1 MPKKK
6 TYRPSYFNQGK
17 RLDPQVETSK
27 FAELLSANSLLQL
40 KNVMDKQGRRNER
53 ISKNYD

>member
-1 MPKKK
+1 MPKRKYK
-6 TYRPSYFNQGK
+6 RPAYTSKNHKLDNQM
-17 RLDPQVETSK
+17 ETSK

-40 KNVMDKQGRRNER
+40 KNIMDKQGRKNER

>member
-6 TYRPSYFNQGK
+6 SYKPSYFKQGN
-17 RLDPQVETSK
+17 RLDPQMETSK

-40 KNVMDKQGRRNER
+40 KNVMDKQGRMNER